1 MRAVAWLVQET
12 GPSQE
17 ADMWEMRM
25 GGLEGVDESKMP
37 DGRGGSQV
45 ANLTLERKAFWRKVS
60 GSPP

>member
-25 GGLEGVDESKMP
+25 GGPEGVDESKMP

-45 ANLTLERKAFWRKVS
+45 ANLTL
-60 GSPP
+60 